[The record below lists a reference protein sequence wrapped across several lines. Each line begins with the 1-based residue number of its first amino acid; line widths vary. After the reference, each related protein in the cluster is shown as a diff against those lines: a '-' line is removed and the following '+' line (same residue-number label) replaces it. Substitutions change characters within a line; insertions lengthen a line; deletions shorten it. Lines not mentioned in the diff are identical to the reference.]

1 MPHEEDFLEKLVAR
15 MREHGADARVDPRMT
30 AEPRQ
35 AGADTTYLI
44 FYGPPEELEDADS
57 PGPIGLCDRG

>member
-1 MPHEEDFLEKLVAR
+1 MRRDEDFLGNLVR
-15 MREHGADARVDPRMT
+15 RIREQGVDARVDPRMS
-30 AEPRQ
+30 A